1 MTTPQPNPQ
10 HSHPVV
16 APAGWYP
23 DPNGAPAQRWWDGH
37 QWTAHV
43 APTPRPAAGIG
54 GLYNGAADAA
64 AGKNFA
70 GTWSLIMG
78 IGAFLAGIPRG
89 TTLLSVLFAV
99 AAVVWGGI
107 GLARAG
113 RYGVKRGTSIAGLI
127 LGGITLVLT
136 LVWFVVLA
144 S

>member
-1 MTTPQPNPQ
+1 
-10 HSHPVV
+10 
-16 APAGWYP
+16 
-23 DPNGAPAQRWWDGH
+23 
-37 QWTAHV
+37 
-43 APTPRPAAGIG
+43 
-54 GLYNGAADAA
+54 
-64 AGKNFA
+64 
-70 GTWSLIMG
+70 MG